1 MRWLGSFMNIYKVQ
15 VSIVHGLL
23 KVIPVIA
30 YSDQEAREQAIK
42 EYRKTYALAENVK
55 LLAIIKERVE

>member
-1 MRWLGSFMNIYKVQ
+1 MNIYKVQ

-30 YSDQEAREQAIK
+30 YDEQEAKEQAIK
-42 EYRKTYALAENVK
+42 EYRNTYALAENVK
-55 LLAIIKERVE
+55 LLAIIREMVE

>member
-1 MRWLGSFMNIYKVQ
+1 MNIYKVQ

-30 YSDQEAREQAIK
+30 LDEQDAKKQAIK
-42 EYRKTYALAENVK
+42 EYRNTYALADNVK
-55 LLAIIKERVE
+55 LLAIILERVE

>member
-1 MRWLGSFMNIYKVQ
+1 MNIYKVQ

-30 YSDQEAREQAIK
+30 YDEQEAKEQAMK
-42 EYRKTYALAENVK
+42 EYRNIYALAENVK
-55 LLAIIKERVE
+55 LLAIIRERVE